1 MRSGFGTFVPMTG
14 SSGKVSGS
22 ALTGVSETAL
32 LTLQVRAHEA
42 RRPDGLI
49 DDPMAVQLVDSID
62 FDFAKFGYTRRQD
75 MALRSLLFDRTT
87 GEYLRDH
94 PKATVVALAEGLQTS
109 FYRLD
114 AAGLGHEFRW
124 LSVDLEPMIELRN
137 QLLPKPDRV
146 TQCAQSALDF
156 SWMDQVD
163 AGHGV
168 FITAEGLMM
177 YLQPEEAMSLI
188 RACAQRFPGGQM
200 LFDLPPAFFAFLTR
214 KGMPTSTRYRV
225 PPMPFSLSPAE
236 LADLVNTVPGVR
248 AVHDLPMPAGRGRLL
263 NAILRAQHIPLFDPV
278 RPVAG
283 LLEFS

>member
-1 MRSGFGTFVPMTG
+1 MTTTPPRT
-14 SSGKVSGS
+14 KV

-49 DDPMAVQLVDSID
+49 DDPMAVQLVDAID

-75 MALRSLLFDRTT
+75 MALRSLLFDRMT

-124 LSVDLEPMIELRN
+124 LSVDLEPMIETRN
-137 QLLPKPDRV
+137 KLLPKPDRV

-163 AGHGV
+163 ASDGV
-168 FITAEGLMM
+168 FITAEGLLM
-177 YLQPEEAMSLI
+177 YLQPEESMSLI

-200 LFDLPPAFFAFLTR
+200 MFDLPPAFFAFLTR
-214 KGMPTSTRYRV
+214 RGMPTSTRYRV
-225 PPMPFSLSPAE
+225 PPMPFTLSPAE

-248 AVHDLPMPAGRGRLL
+248 AVRDLPAPPGRGPIL
-263 NAILRAQHIPLFDPV
+263 NALHKVQHLPILNPV
-278 RPVAG
+278 RPVFG
-283 LLEFS
+283 LLEFG

>member
-1 MRSGFGTFVPMTG
+1 MTG
-14 SSGKVSGS
+14 GPGRVSGS

-49 DDPMAVQLVDSID
+49 DDPMAVQLVDSIE

-75 MALRSLLFDRTT
+75 MALRSLLFDRMT
-87 GEYLRDH
+87 GNYLRGH
-94 PKATVVALAEGLQTS
+94 PQATVVALAEGLQTS

-114 AAGLGHEFRW
+114 VAGLGHEFRW

-137 QLLPKPDRV
+137 KLIPKPDRV

-163 AGHGV
+163 TGHGV
-168 FITAEGLMM
+168 FITAEGLLM
-177 YLQPEEAMSLI
+177 YVQPEEAMSLI

-214 KGMPTSTRYRV
+214 KGLPTSMRYRV
-225 PPMPFSLSPAE
+225 PPMPFSLSPSE
-236 LADLVNTVPGVR
+236 VADLVNTVPGVR
-248 AVHDLPMPAGRGRLL
+248 TVRDLPMPPGRGIVLNTALRVMRL
-263 NAILRAQHIPLFDPV
+263 PVFEPV
-278 RPVAG
+278 RPVMT
-283 LLEFS
+283 LLEFG

>member
-1 MRSGFGTFVPMTG
+1 MTG
-14 SSGKVSGS
+14 ASGKVNGS

-32 LTLQVRAHEA
+32 MTLQVRAHEA

-75 MALRSLLFDRTT
+75 MALRAKLFDRMT
-87 GEYLRDH
+87 GNYLRAH
-94 PKATVVALAEGLQTS
+94 PRATVVALAEGLQTS

-114 AAGLGHEFRW
+114 AADLGHEFRW
-124 LSVDLEPMIELRN
+124 LSVDLEPMIEVRN

-163 AGHGV
+163 TADGV
-168 FITAEGLMM
+168 FITAEGLLM
-177 YLQPEEAMSLI
+177 YLQPDEAMSLI

-200 LFDLPPAFFAFLTR
+200 MFDLPPAFFAFLTR
-214 KGMPTSTRYRV
+214 KGMPTSRRYRV
-225 PPMPFSLSPAE
+225 PPMPFSLTPAE
-236 LADLVNTVPGVR
+236 VADLVNTVPGVR
-248 AVHDLPMPAGRGRLL
+248 TVRDLPMPQGRGLAL
-263 NAILRAQHIPLFDPV
+263 NALVRAQHLPIFDRV
-278 RPVAG
+278 RPLVV
-283 LLEFS
+283 LLEFG